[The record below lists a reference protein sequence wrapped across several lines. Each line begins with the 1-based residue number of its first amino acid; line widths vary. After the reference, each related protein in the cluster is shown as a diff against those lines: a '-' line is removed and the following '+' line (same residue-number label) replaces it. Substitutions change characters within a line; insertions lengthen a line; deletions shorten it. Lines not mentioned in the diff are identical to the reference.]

1 MSTMLAD
8 RGTPELASG
17 EDEISNLVNQVND
30 LNRQLK
36 LARKHECE
44 LETKL
49 QRCEKR
55 TKHLEQIGKALF
67 RRIFKILTA
76 KGDSVQYN

>member
-8 RGTPELASG
+8 RDTSELARG

-30 LNRQLK
+30 LNKQLK

-44 LETKL
+44 LEAKL
-49 QRCEKR
+49 KQCQKR
-55 TKHLEQIGKALF
+55 TKHLQQVGKALF
-67 RRIFKILTA
+67 RRLFKILTT
-76 KGDSVQYN
+76 KGETIQFN